1 MKTLL
6 LMRHAKSSRDDA
18 SLSDHE
24 RPLNPRG
31 LHDAPRMGERLQ
43 QAGLLPGRIRSSDA
57 VRARQTATAGAGAS
71 GYAGAIDYLASLY
84 GANRAAYL
92 DALRSLPEDADPVLI
107 VGHNPDIES
116 LVDSLSG
123 QAVEMSTAAI
133 AHLVLPIDRWQDAPG
148 RARAQLVEVWRPKD
162 EQD

>member
-6 LMRHAKSSRDDA
+6 LMRHAKSSRDDL
-18 SLSDHE
+18 SLADHE

-31 LHDAPRMGERLQ
+31 WRDAPRMGQRLAE
-43 QAGLLPGRIRSSDA
+43 AGLLPGRILASDA
-57 VRARQTATAGAGAS
+57 LRARQTAGAVAEGCGFTGTVDLLS
-71 GYAGAIDYLASLY
+71 SLY
-84 GANRAAYL
+84 GADRAAYL
-92 DALRSLPEDADPVLI
+92 DVLRDLPDEADPVLV
-107 VGHNPDIES
+107 VGHNPEIES

-133 AHLVLPIDRWQDAPG
+133 AHLALPIEHWQDVPG

-162 EQD
+162 EQY